1 MLNRTSLLFAGMA
14 ALVSAASTPD
24 LALGQTCRTRSD
36 FDITVTDAALQ
47 FERRTAP
54 AQRIEMRSGAL
65 AVNQLPVKLGADDRK
80 RVAAMETRARE
91 LVPKIK
97 TIGQRGVDLM
107 VSAIREEA
115 ARSSPAAAARPEL
128 NQRLDARAQEL
139 KRRIADSTTSKEWR
153 PEAMRN
159 YMAGTLADVVPLITG
174 DLAQKALDLTLKG
187 DLGGVIAL
195 KDQAAALHDS
205 LEKRI
210 QSKLD
215 LLQPDIQK
223 LCPSLRELDRLESAV
238 TQPLPDGSHLNL
250 LKVES

>member
-1 MLNRTSLLFAGMA
+1 MNWNCLFFAGIA
-14 ALVSAASTPD
+14 ALVSVATAPGQA
-24 LALGQTCRTRSD
+24 LAQACRTSSN
-36 FDITVTDAALQ
+36 FDITVTAAALQ
-47 FERRTAP
+47 FERRNAP

-65 AVNQLPVKLGADDRK
+65 VVNQQAVKLSADDRK
-80 RVAAMETRARE
+80 RVAAIESRARE
-91 LVPKIK
+91 LVPRIK
-97 TIGQRGVDLM
+97 TIGQRAVDLM

-139 KRRIADSTTSKEWR
+139 KRRIAASTTSKEWR

-159 YMAGTLADVVPLITG
+159 YVAGILADVVPLISG

-210 QSKLD
+210 QAKLD
-215 LLQPDIQK
+215 LLQPDMQK
-223 LCPSLRELDRLESAV
+223 LCPALREIDRLESAV
-238 TQPLPDGSHLNL
+238 TQPLPDGSRLNL
-250 LKVES
+250 IKVES